1 MRTPIQRMNRVFML
15 ASAPFI
21 GMLLF
26 MLFAAHPV
34 SIKYE
39 ADPLPP
45 QTELMKAT
53 NLLGEQLD
61 QAGKNAQFTITS
73 IRKVATIYQKTTSTM
88 NSIVKQSVTQAA
100 RPEKIYNT
108 RITKRLGS
116 PKERIDSNNIT
127 MELYRINQDTYNG
140 YALKI
145 KLKDPKAMKMVLG
158 QDKVG
163 KSETTLGAVRR
174 YGAAAGINAGGFAD
188 GGGSRYP
195 LSTTMMNGKYVNG
208 GFEPSYKD
216 LSFVGLNKQGKL
228 IGGKFSSKNQL
239 DQLDPEFGATFV
251 PVLLKNG
258 VKNPIPDKWKAP
270 RRAPRT
276 VIGNY
281 KDDQLLIMVIDGYNE
296 RGNSGAT
303 LEELQNKLANLGITD
318 AFNLDGGGSSSLI
331 FNGRIVNSPSDGQL
345 RPVPTH
351 FLFFK

>member
-61 QAGKNAQFTITS
+61 QAGKTAQFTITS

-88 NSIVKQSVTQAA
+88 NSIVKQSATQAA

-127 MELYRINQDTYNG
+127 MELFRINQDTYNG